1 MDQSLLVALW
11 LLLFW
16 WWSSPTATIW
26 GLHVLF
32 GTARFQKSRVTKIN
46 EWKLP
51 NVQEH
56 LMFCYY
62 WQLWAKINVTTVRNQ
77 HRITGQFRMKGTSGC
92 LQTSLLLASLSSLI
106 SEQVAWGSVWSAL
119 KNFRGWSF
127 HHLSGQH
134 IRILCCLSQC
144 HISKLIEVLNLYNER
159 ITFRQTCPEGTSKPS
174 VAQKPHSHYLPSP
187 IQKGLVGNC
196 ENCTIL
202 MSKK

>member
-11 LLLFW
+11 LLLFR

-77 HRITGQFRMKGTSGC
+77 HRITGQFRMKGTSGG

-106 SEQVAWGSVWSAL
+106 SEQVTWGSVWSAS
-119 KNFRGWSF
+119 KTSMDGASTTSVDNTSVYCAACRRVS
-127 HHLSGQH
+127 H
-134 IRILCCLSQC
+134 IR
-144 HISKLIEVLNLYNER
+144 
-159 ITFRQTCPEGTSKPS
+159 TDWGFKP
-174 VAQKPHSHYLPSP
+174 
-187 IQKGLVGNC
+187 I
-196 ENCTIL
+196 
-202 MSKK
+202 